1 MLFSILI
8 ALMVLLGIVLIVLIL
23 LHQGKG
29 ADAGAQFGSGAS
41 GTVFGAR
48 GSSSFLT
55 RTISFLMT
63 LFVVLA
69 LVMVWLS
76 RHGAVKPSS
85 VMASAGAPAAASAT
99 PPASVGPAVP
109 ASGTGVL
116 PAAGH
121 TAAAPRPQT
130 NGGAERD

>member
-8 ALMVLLGIVLIVLIL
+8 ALMVLIGIVLIVLIL

-55 RTISFLMT
+55 RTISVLMT
-63 LFVVLA
+63 LFVALA
-69 LVMVWLS
+69 LVMVWIS
-76 RHGAVKPSS
+76 RHGGVQTNS
-85 VMASAGAPAAASAT
+85 VMASAGASASAT
-99 PPASVGPAVP
+99 AAARGKAVTP
-109 ASGTGVL
+109 GSGTTL
-116 PAAGH
+116 KPAAGV
-121 TAAAPRPQT
+121 TAPAPVPSTHGTKR
-130 NGGAERD
+130 RD

>member
-1 MLFSILI
+1 MLFSILV

-55 RTISFLMT
+55 RTISVLMT

-69 LVMVWLS
+69 LVMVWIS
-76 RHGAVKPSS
+76 RHGAVHTNS
-85 VMASAGAPAAASAT
+85 VMASAGSSSTVTTPAKAQAGKA
-99 PPASVGPAVP
+99 
-109 ASGTGVL
+109 GTHVL
-116 PAAGH
+116 PAARK
-121 TAAAPRPQT
+121 TVAAPAAKTHGTPRH
-130 NGGAERD
+130 D

>member
-1 MLFSILI
+1 MLFSILV

-55 RTISFLMT
+55 RTISVLMT

-69 LVMVWLS
+69 LVMVWIS
-76 RHGAVKPSS
+76 RHGAVQTNS
-85 VMASAGAPAAASAT
+85 VMTSSGAAPATASTPATTPAGKAAT
-99 PPASVGPAVP
+99 H
-109 ASGTGVL
+109 VL
-116 PAAGH
+116 PAAGN
-121 TAAAPRPQT
+121 TSPAPTPNTHGTPRH
-130 NGGAERD
+130 D

>member
-1 MLFSILI
+1 MLFSILV

-55 RTISFLMT
+55 RTISVLMT

-69 LVMVWLS
+69 LVMVWVS
-76 RHGAVKPSS
+76 RHGAVQTNS
-85 VMASAGAPAAASAT
+85 VMASAGSSAT
-99 PPASVGPAVP
+99 TVSSPAVKQP
-109 ASGTGVL
+109 GKAGTRAL
-116 PAAGH
+116 PAAGN
-121 TAAAPRPQT
+121 TAVAP
-130 NGGAERD
+130 AESTHGTLRHD

>member
-8 ALMVLLGIVLIVLIL
+8 ALMVLLGIILIVLIL

-48 GSSSFLT
+48 GSSSFMT
-55 RTISFLMT
+55 RTIGILMT

-69 LVMVWLS
+69 LVMAWFS
-76 RHGAVKPSS
+76 RHGAVKPNS
-85 VMASAGAPAAASAT
+85 VMAAAGASASASAAPGATASAPAALTHVRAR
-99 PPASVGPAVP
+99 
-109 ASGTGVL
+109 
-116 PAAGH
+116 
-121 TAAAPRPQT
+121 TAASTPAPTPVT
-130 NGGAERD
+130 HGPGAR

>member
-8 ALMVLLGIVLIVLIL
+8 ALMVLLGLVLIVLIL

-55 RTISFLMT
+55 RTIGTLMT

-69 LVMVWLS
+69 LVMVWMA
-76 RHGAVKPSS
+76 RHGAVKSNS
-85 VMASAGAPAAASAT
+85 VMTGAGATTAASAAA
-99 PPASVGPAVP
+99 PAPATGRSTQRIP
-109 ASGTGVL
+109 AASGT
-116 PAAGH
+116 AASPSKA
-121 TAAAPRPQT
+121 TR
-130 NGGAERD
+130 GGAARN

>member
-8 ALMVLLGIVLIVLIL
+8 ALMVLLGLVLIVLIL

-55 RTISFLMT
+55 RTIGVLMT

-69 LVMVWLS
+69 LVMVWMA
-76 RHGAVKPSS
+76 RHGAVKSNS
-85 VMASAGAPAAASAT
+85 VMASAGATPAASAAA
-99 PPASVGPAVP
+99 PAPA
-109 ASGTGVL
+109 TGGMHRMPV
-116 PAAGH
+116 AGQS
-121 TAAAPRPQT
+121 AAAPSPVT
-130 NGGAERD
+130 HGGVNRN

>member
-55 RTISFLMT
+55 RTISLLMA

-69 LVMVWLS
+69 LVMVWIS
-76 RHGAVKPSS
+76 RHGAVQTNS
-85 VMASAGAPAAASAT
+85 VMAAAGSASAT
-99 PPASVGPAVP
+99 VSAPATAKPGMA
-109 ASGTGVL
+109 ATHAL
-116 PAAGH
+116 PAAGR
-121 TAAAPRPQT
+121 TATAPAPNTHGTPRH
-130 NGGAERD
+130 D

>member
-1 MLFSILI
+1 MLFSILV

-55 RTISFLMT
+55 RTISVLMT

-69 LVMVWLS
+69 LVMVWIS
-76 RHGAVKPSS
+76 RHGAVQSNS
-85 VMASAGAPAAASAT
+85 VMASAGSSSTVSRPAASEAGKA
-99 PPASVGPAVP
+99 
-109 ASGTGVL
+109 GTRAL
-116 PAAGH
+116 PAAGK
-121 TAAAPRPQT
+121 TVSTPAASTHGTSRH
-130 NGGAERD
+130 D

>member
-55 RTISFLMT
+55 RTISVLMT

-69 LVMVWLS
+69 LVMVWIS
-76 RHGAVKPSS
+76 RHGAVQTNS
-85 VMASAGAPAAASAT
+85 VMSAAGSSPATAAAPATAQPGRAAT
-99 PPASVGPAVP
+99 R
-109 ASGTGVL
+109 VL
-116 PAAGH
+116 PAAGK
-121 TAAAPRPQT
+121 TAPAPTTRGTP
-130 NGGAERD
+130 RHD

>member
-55 RTISFLMT
+55 RTISVLMT

-69 LVMVWLS
+69 LVMVWIS
-76 RHGAVKPSS
+76 RHGAVPESS
-85 VMASAGAPAAASAT
+85 VMAASGSAPATASTPATTPAGKAATHA
-99 PPASVGPAVP
+99 
-109 ASGTGVL
+109 L
-116 PAAGH
+116 PAAGK
-121 TAAAPRPQT
+121 TSAAPASNTHGTPRH
-130 NGGAERD
+130 D

>member
-1 MLFSILI
+1 MLFSILV

-55 RTISFLMT
+55 RTISVLMT

-69 LVMVWLS
+69 LVMVWIS
-76 RHGAVKPSS
+76 RHGAVQTNS
-85 VMASAGAPAAASAT
+85 VMASAGSSAT
-99 PPASVGPAVP
+99 VSSPAVKQP
-109 ASGTGVL
+109 GKAGTRAL
-116 PAAGH
+116 PAAGK
-121 TAAAPRPQT
+121 TAAAP
-130 NGGAERD
+130 AESTHGTPLHD

>member
-1 MLFSILI
+1 MLFSILV
-8 ALMVLLGIVLIVLIL
+8 ALMVLLGIILIVLIL

-55 RTISFLMT
+55 RTISVLMT

-69 LVMVWLS
+69 LVMVWIS
-76 RHGAVKPSS
+76 RHGAVQTNS
-85 VMASAGAPAAASAT
+85 VMASAGSSAATS
-99 PPASVGPAVP
+99 SVP
-109 ASGTGVL
+109 ATAQPGKAATGAL
-116 PAAGH
+116 PAAGK
-121 TAAAPRPQT
+121 TVAAPAAKTHGTQQH
-130 NGGAERD
+130 D

>member
-55 RTISFLMT
+55 RTISVLMT

-69 LVMVWLS
+69 LVMVWIS
-76 RHGAVKPSS
+76 RHGAVQTNS
-85 VMASAGAPAAASAT
+85 VMTAAGSASAT
-99 PPASVGPAVP
+99 AATPATAQPGA
-109 ASGTGVL
+109 AATRTL
-116 PAAGH
+116 PAAGKTAPAPVPH
-121 TAAAPRPQT
+121 TRGTPRH
-130 NGGAERD
+130 D

>member
-8 ALMVLLGIVLIVLIL
+8 ALMVLIGIVLIVLIL

-55 RTISFLMT
+55 RTISVLMT
-63 LFVVLA
+63 LFVALA
-69 LVMVWLS
+69 LVMVWIS
-76 RHGAVKPSS
+76 RHGGAQPNS
-85 VMASAGAPAAASAT
+85 VMASAGASASAT
-99 PPASVGPAVP
+99 AAATGKAVTP
-109 ASGTGVL
+109 GSGTTL
-116 PAAGH
+116 KPAAGA
-121 TAAAPRPQT
+121 TARAPVPSTRGT
-130 NGGAERD
+130 TGLD

>member
-55 RTISFLMT
+55 RTISVLMT

-69 LVMVWLS
+69 LVMVWIS
-76 RHGAVKPSS
+76 RHGAVQTNS
-85 VMASAGAPAAASAT
+85 VMAAAGSSSATASAPATTPAGKAATHA
-99 PPASVGPAVP
+99 
-109 ASGTGVL
+109 L
-116 PAAGH
+116 PAAGK
-121 TAAAPRPQT
+121 TVAAPVSNT
-130 NGGAERD
+130 NGTSRHD